1 MKLEG
6 QYVITELHI
15 QFQGGFAGRDCVL
28 QGLEA
33 GRDSVLQ
40 GSETSKTEYKKM
52 LEFYPGDS
60 NSLQVSF
67 IHNAIMQHKGT
78 VYCMGSETH

>member
-1 MKLEG
+1 MRLDG
-6 QYVITELHI
+6 QYVIDELHI

-28 QGLEA
+28 QRLEA
-33 GRDSVLQ
+33 GRDSASQ
-40 GSETSKTEYKKM
+40 GSETSKAEYKNM

-67 IHNAIMQHKGT
+67 IHNAIM
-78 VYCMGSETH
+78 